1 MRPKILFPI
10 NLMFNKWIFSLAF
23 FIFLLPEIVNAKQIK
38 FIATGDVIPA
48 RSVNS
53 IMVRQNDFTYPFLQT
68 ASLLKKADVVLINLE
83 APLIENCPVTD
94 EGMVFCGDPRFIKGL
109 KFANIKV
116 ANLANNHSGNYGN
129 EGLDSTVKLL
139 KNNGL
144 KISGLGKPA
153 FLKKNG
159 IRLAFLGFN
168 DIAKNPY
175 LKIALA
181 EPKMITK
188 QIKQAKKKADFVI
201 VSFHWGDEYTAKPNS
216 RQRFLAHLA
225 IDSGADLIIG
235 NHPHW
240 VQSKEKYQ
248 GKLINYALGNFI
260 FDQMWSDETR
270 KGILGWYVIEKNK
283 GLVKT
288 KYYPVLIENYSQP
301 RFL

>member
-1 MRPKILFPI
+1 
-10 NLMFNKWIFSLAF
+10 MFNKWVFSL
-23 FIFLLPEIVNAKQIK
+23 IFLVCLLPPITQAKQIRI
-38 FIATGDVIPA
+38 IATGDVIPA

-53 IMVRQNDFTYPFLQT
+53 IMVRKNDFTYPFLQT
-68 ASLLKKADVVLINLE
+68 ASLLKKADVVLINME

-139 KNNGL
+139 KKNGL

-168 DIAKNPY
+168 DIEKSPD

-181 EPKMITK
+181 EPKTITK

-201 VSFHWGDEYTAKPNS
+201 VSFHWGDEYTAEPNS

-240 VQSKEKYQ
+240 VQTKEIYQ

-270 KGILGWYVIEKNK
+270 KGTLGWYVIEKNK